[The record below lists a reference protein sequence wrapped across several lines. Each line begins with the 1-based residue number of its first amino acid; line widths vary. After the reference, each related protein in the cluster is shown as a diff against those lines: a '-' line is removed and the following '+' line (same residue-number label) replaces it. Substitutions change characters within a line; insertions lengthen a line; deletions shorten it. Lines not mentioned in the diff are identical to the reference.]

1 MRIVR
6 DLIKYYSVV
15 MSAVLVEAHPGV
27 EPGVDLGASDPCCR
41 CTMRHMAALSAAY
54 LFLLAPARAL
64 LVARCLAISLLLF
77 RNASEIRLFSSS
89 NLCCALFRT
98 SSRRFSGVM
107 KLQLHIPLN
116 LMWCSHLKQQA
127 SHTLFPVFRHLGPH

>member
-27 EPGVDLGASDPCCR
+27 EPGVDLGASDPCYR

-77 RNASEIRLFSSS
+77 RNVSEIRLLSSS
-89 NLCCALFRT
+89 NLCRALFRD
-98 SSRRFSGVM
+98 SSRFCSRVM
-107 KLQLHIPLN
+107 Y
-116 LMWCSHLKQQA
+116 SHFH
-127 SHTLFPVFRHLGPH
+127 SPDHVV